1 MAAPHLEAFLEAA
14 RYFIGLR
21 ESDGNNSFTDPRGRD
36 LWSLFGW
43 DASGTPWCAIF
54 VSACA
59 QKAEI
64 ANVLVAKSTWA
75 RGICEDT
82 RTQFG
87 GTWVDGP
94 NRNGGNPVTPH
105 PGDLILFRTG
115 SGAEDY
121 HVGIVEFIDGDT
133 IHTIE
138 GNTSNECARREYLT
152 SHQTISAFVTP
163 DWGKIGDSIDGN
175 VVVGPLYQNRNDRH
189 DMTLRQVGYLDR
201 KYQLSDNSSN
211 IAISV
216 INYTSLLGD
225 LYEMFAPGTIS
236 TGQVTVDTSQ
246 LQGNARITMDYL
258 LSMGFSASGAS
269 VITGCMK
276 KYSDINPECRIR
288 VGNNKYLYGI
298 CAWPL
303 TDLGDMRR
311 RLGNDW
317 TTNLSGQLEYFLDD
331 LVSTNSIL
339 MLSLKLLQLDE
350 DNVETGVESFL
361 GVYNEYFDTD
371 NDRKEAAEFATE
383 IYNNLIIT
391 QAQMVGTSGKYV
403 DIEGN
408 PLSPKSSVEVPSSVP
423 QTGMIDDYTSYSFE
437 YGRWYRGSPHE
448 KLSKIWAQQGFPSD
462 GGIAQIGGYYCVAV
476 RPRFGEVGDVLQ
488 INLEENVTF
497 PAIIC
502 DTKGADAAEWGH
514 PYGDKYSLVEWQRVK
529 TIDGQVTTSV
539 SSAADVDHAH
549 ESDWLEA
556 NWNGRFHKKV
566 ISMIN
571 YGKYA
576 DVRWT

>member
-1 MAAPHLEAFLEAA
+1 MAAPHLEEFLEAA

-21 ESDGNNSFTDPRGRD
+21 ESDGNNSFTDPRGKE

-82 RTQFG
+82 RDQFG

-94 NRNGGNPVTPH
+94 NRNGGHPVTPH

-115 SGAEDY
+115 SGSEDY
-121 HVGIVEFIDGDT
+121 HVGIVEYIEGDR

-138 GNTSNECARREYLT
+138 GNTSNECARREYFT

-163 DWGKIGDSIDGN
+163 NWSKIGESSGGT
-175 VVVGPLYQNRNDRH
+175 VAVGPLYQNRNDRH
-189 DMTLRQVGYLDR
+189 DMTVRQVGYLDR
-201 KYQLSDNSSN
+201 NYQLSNNDSN

-236 TGQVTVDTSQ
+236 TGQITVDTSQ
-246 LQGNARITMDYL
+246 LPGNSRIVMDYL
-258 LSMGFSASGAS
+258 LKMGFSASGAS
-269 VITGCMK
+269 ALTGCMK

-288 VGNNKYLYGI
+288 VANNKYLYGI

-311 RLGNDW
+311 RLGEDW

-331 LVSTNSIL
+331 LVATDSVM
-339 MLSLKLLQLDE
+339 MLSLKLQPLDVE
-350 DNVETGVESFL
+350 NVEKSVEAFL
-361 GVYNEYFDTD
+361 GKYNEYFDTD
-371 NDRKEAAEFATE
+371 NDRKEAKGFATE
-383 IYNNLIIT
+383 IYNKLIIT
-391 QAQMVGTSGKYV
+391 QAPMTGGVSGKFMNI
-403 DIEGN
+403 DGN
-408 PLSPKSSVEVPSSVP
+408 PLSSQYSVDVPSSVP
-423 QTGMIDDYTSYSFE
+423 QTGIIDDYTSYS
-437 YGRWYRGSPHE
+437 YWYSRWNSSSPQR
-448 KLSKIWAQQGFPSD
+448 KLAVMWGEQGYPAD
-462 GGIAQIGGYYCVAV
+462 KGIALIGGYYCVAV
-476 RPRFGEVGDVLQ
+476 KPKFGRCGEVIVVT
-488 INLEENVTF
+488 LEDTTSF
-497 PAIIC
+497 PCIIC
-502 DTKGADAAEWGH
+502 DEKGADADSEWGH
-514 PYGDKYSLVEWQRVK
+514 PKANGISLIEWQRVK
-529 TIDGQVTTSV
+529 TINGQVVTSGIGN
-539 SSAADVDHAH
+539 ADVDTRGFN
-549 ESDWLEA
+549 DWY
-556 NWNGRFHKKV
+556 GKK
-566 ISMIN
+566 IINITN